1 MGKVF
6 LMSGVVVLSEQEIV
20 AIAAGSNNRIKV
32 FIIFVY
38 YPAANLCRTIRLL
51 KKYTFKFN
59 NRHPLYMRGRF
70 FIFVKTQKT

>member
-1 MGKVF
+1 
-6 LMSGVVVLSEQEIV
+6 MSGVVVLSEQEIV

-70 FIFVKTQKT
+70 FIFVKTQKTKK